1 MARVS
6 DERWERIWPACEES
20 VERLLVGD
28 SSSEELAPVLELPVS
43 VEPEE
48 PS

>member
-1 MARVS
+1 MS
-6 DERWERIWPACEES
+6 DERWEMIWRHSFDS
-20 VERLLVGD
+20 VRRLLGEAAPPPED
-28 SSSEELAPVLELPVS
+28 EELAPVLELPVS